1 MLIFSPVYRL
11 SWVRHTFQLQYRLS
25 TPFPYVARKPRG
37 AENLTRHI
45 VPYRPLSLTHSP
57 LFDRAL
63 RRRPA
68 SDDFAHTTKGP
79 RYVSTSHIYAA
90 RATRPPHPSPARI
103 PTAPKDHGTPRQ
115 LLSLSNYPPTFVR
128 LWSKCV
134 PAIQALLP
142 EHQHDLTRMIC
153 NQALLRRPPPVIV
166 RLAADLRSV
175 AIEIGQHCSLQDR
188 YANDLQAAL
197 DAGEPRS
204 GTTTKAS
211 FVPRHCTL
219 PRPGP
224 Q

>member
-57 LFDRAL
+57 LFDRAP

-103 PTAPKDHGTPRQ
+103 PTAPQRPRH
-115 LLSLSNYPPTFVR
+115 P
-128 LWSKCV
+128 
-134 PAIQALLP
+134 
-142 EHQHDLTRMIC
+142 
-153 NQALLRRPPPVIV
+153 
-166 RLAADLRSV
+166 
-175 AIEIGQHCSLQDR
+175 
-188 YANDLQAAL
+188 
-197 DAGEPRS
+197 
-204 GTTTKAS
+204 TTTALPLQLPSHVRAS
-211 FVPRHCTL
+211 LVQMRTRHPSSPTGTST
-219 PRPGP
+219 RPHAHDMQPGTAP
-224 Q
+224 ETTACHSASRG